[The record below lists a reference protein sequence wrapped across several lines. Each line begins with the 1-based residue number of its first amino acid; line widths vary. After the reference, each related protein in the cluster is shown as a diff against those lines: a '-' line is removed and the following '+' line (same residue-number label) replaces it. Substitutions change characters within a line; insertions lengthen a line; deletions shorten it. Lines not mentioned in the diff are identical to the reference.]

1 MTYKTCTVCNS
12 SKHISEYHNRTSA
25 SDGKCYRC
33 KSCDAIARNKWRVNN
48 IDRAKRSDREKLLKN
63 RYNISLK
70 EYETLLEKQN
80 FTCAICR
87 QQDSTKSL
95 AVDHDHIT
103 GNIRGLL
110 CSSCNRGLG
119 LLGDSV
125 EAIKDVLKYL
135 ETH

>member
-1 MTYKTCTVCNS
+1 MTHKVCTVCNHL
-12 SKHISEYHNRTSA
+12 KHISEYHNRA
-25 SDGKCYRC
+25 IAKDGKAYRC

-80 FTCAICR
+80 FTCAICG
-87 QQDSTKSL
+87 QQDPTKSL